1 MLMKSVTQKMTATKL
16 EGSRIEK
23 VFSLTPKK
31 AKSKAAASAPK
42 AAASAE
48 AARIYKFLKGPFR
61 NRCFGGGLA
70 FVKLAGLLPHALFE
84 CTRARSHI
92 DVSTRYRIEGPF
104 RMFQFWNA

>member
-1 MLMKSVTQKMTATKL
+1 MWCVHIPQDRLEVLMKSVTQKMTATKL

-48 AARIYKFLKGPFR
+48 AAPAEAAAAPAAS
-61 NRCFGGGLA
+61 N
-70 FVKLAGLLPHALFE
+70 VE
-84 CTRARSHI
+84 
-92 DVSTRYRIEGPF
+92 
-104 RMFQFWNA
+104 